1 MAEYLVRASA
11 LNGVRAT
18 IEELGGEADR
28 LLRQLGLV
36 DAEHDP
42 ESWISYRSFL
52 VLLERASRETGCP
65 HFGLRLSKRQ
75 DVGILGAL
83 GFIIQQAPDVRTALR
98 ELITRFA
105 YHNQG
110 AQVSLLVDADM
121 ARLQFTC
128 KLEGEVPT
136 WQQEDLVAGIGV
148 DMLRLLCRDD
158 RVPSAV
164 YLSHAAPENVSPY
177 RERFRCPVRFDGEI
191 PAVTFDAAL
200 LDATLDQAN
209 PQLLR
214 LLESYL
220 DDLQSVRPDDV
231 SDATRRLIQQAMYA
245 GDCSIERVAAI
256 MSVNKRTLQRRLK
269 AEGTSFKAL
278 LDEVRFNAARK
289 YLRESSGSLTLLS
302 DMLCYSDLS
311 AFSNAFRHHC
321 GLSPRAWRKQ
331 HAAAGAASSPA
342 VDGPSLGSG
351 SP

>member
-1 MAEYLVRASA
+1 MKIAE
-11 LNGVRAT
+11 
-18 IEELGGEADR
+18 
-28 LLRQLGLV
+28 LL
-36 DAEHDP
+36 
-42 ESWISYRSFL
+42 S
-52 VLLERASRETGCP
+52 VLLLSASLRAESERERE
-65 HFGLRLSKRQ
+65 REEKR
-75 DVGILGAL
+75 
-83 GFIIQQAPDVRTALR
+83 
-98 ELITRFA
+98 
-105 YHNQG
+105 
-110 AQVSLLVDADM
+110 S
-121 ARLQFTC
+121 
-128 KLEGEVPT
+128 T

-177 RERFRCPVRFDGEI
+177 RERFRCPVRFDGEV
-191 PAVTFDAAL
+191 PAVTFDASV

-214 LLESYL
+214 LLERYL
-220 DDLQSVRPDDV
+220 DDLQSAGSEDV
-231 SDATRRLIQQAMYA
+231 SDTTRRLIRQAMYA

-269 AEGTSFKAL
+269 AEGTNFKAL

-302 DMLCYSDLS
+302 DILCYSDLS

-331 HAAAGAASSPA
+331 QVAEAEASAPAGA
-342 VDGPSLGSG
+342 GPSPSSA